1 MTPDKRYEI
10 ICNMLFDYDRATDNR
25 AAEMVIK
32 NPQEFAKACFIPFY
46 ANAAQL
52 LIDCQKEIDG
62 KTTGKAKTSAVN
74 RIYKDCAKEYNRAL
88 HGMYETTENGKP
100 LYFLCDGHMIIGFYE
115 DFASIPRVNDA
126 DKMPEK
132 NLVKYLTYEDAE
144 KVFIDLPTTAAI
156 KAEKAT
162 NTAKYGRKEK
172 KPVHLAEKIL
182 VSPDTV
188 LNIMQALPNC
198 KAWTNGKVNAPIY
211 FEAENGKAMLLPC
224 RYYETATA

>member
-1 MTPDKRYEI
+1 
-10 ICNMLFDYDRATDNR
+10 
-25 AAEMVIK
+25 
-32 NPQEFAKACFIPFY
+32 
-46 ANAAQL
+46 
-52 LIDCQKEIDG
+52 
-62 KTTGKAKTSAVN
+62 
-74 RIYKDCAKEYNRAL
+74 
-88 HGMYETTENGKP
+88 
-100 LYFLCDGHMIIGFYE
+100 MIIGFYE

-144 KVFIDLPTTAAI
+144 KVFIDLPTTATI
-156 KAEKAT
+156 RAEKAN

-172 KPVHLAEKIL
+172 KPVHLAERIL
-182 VSPDTV
+182 VNPDTA

-224 RYYETATA
+224 RYYEAETA